1 MRLVVVGIGHNRY
14 CAKGDHIVKGEA
26 AMEWPLRVS
35 KFSVVIAAALTAVF
49 IAILFAMDRPPIC
62 ACGDVKLWHGIV
74 QSSENSQHIADWYTP
89 SHIIHGFI
97 FFGLGR
103 LLLKK
108 WPLGLALCAAIVV
121 EGAWEIL
128 ENSPVIIDRYREV
141 TISYGYEG
149 DSILNSVFDLFWMIL
164 GFFLA
169 SRLPWKVTLAL
180 VLTFEIF
187 TAYMIRD
194 NLALNIL
201 MLVAPVE
208 AVKGWQ
214 AAGTGY
220 YLTGK

>member
-1 MRLVVVGIGHNRY
+1 
-14 CAKGDHIVKGEA
+14 
-26 AMEWPLRVS
+26 MEWPLRVS
-35 KFSVVIAAALTAVF
+35 KFSVAIAVPLTVIFV
-49 IAILFAMDRPPIC
+49 AILFAMDRSPIC
-62 ACGDVKLWHGIV
+62 ACGQVKLWHGIV

-103 LLLKK
+103 LFLKK
-108 WPLGLALCAAIVV
+108 WPLGMALCAAIIV

-141 TISYGYEG
+141 TISYGYAG
-149 DSILNSVFDLFWMIL
+149 DSIINSFFDLVWMIL

-169 SRLPWKVTLAL
+169 SRLPWKVTLGIAL
-180 VLTFEIF
+180 IFEVLT
-187 TAYMIRD
+187 AYTIRD

-201 MLVAPVE
+201 MLVAPIE
-208 AVKGWQ
+208 SVKDWQ

>member
-1 MRLVVVGIGHNRY
+1 MS
-14 CAKGDHIVKGEA
+14 
-26 AMEWPLRVS
+26 WPLRIS
-35 KFSVVIAAALTAVF
+35 KFSAFIALLLSLAF
-49 IAILFAMDRPPIC
+49 IAILFFMDRPPIR

-74 QSSENSQHIADWYTP
+74 QSSENSQHLSDWYTP

-103 LLLKK
+103 LLLRK
-108 WPLGLALCAAIVV
+108 WPLGLALCAAILV

-141 TISYGYEG
+141 TISYGYAG
-149 DSILNSVFDLFWMIL
+149 DSIVNSVFDLVWMIF

-180 VLTFEIF
+180 ALLFEAF

-194 NLALNIL
+194 NLALNVL

-208 AVKGWQ
+208 SVKEWQ

-220 YLTGK
+220 WLTGK

>member
-1 MRLVVVGIGHNRY
+1 
-14 CAKGDHIVKGEA
+14 
-26 AMEWPLRVS
+26 MEWPLTVS
-35 KFSVVIAAALTAVF
+35 KFSVVIAAAMTAIF

-62 ACGDVKLWHGIV
+62 ACGEVKFWHGIV

-108 WPLGLALCAAIVV
+108 WPLGLALCAAIFV

-128 ENSPVIIDRYREV
+128 ENSPVIINRYREV
-141 TISYGYEG
+141 TISYGYAG
-149 DSILNSVFDLFWMIL
+149 DSIINSVFDLVWMIL

-169 SRLPWKVTLAL
+169 SRLPWKVTLAIAL
-180 VLTFEIF
+180 IFELF
-187 TAYMIRD
+187 TGYMIRD
-194 NLALNIL
+194 NLVLNIL
-201 MLVAPVE
+201 MLAAPIE
-208 AVKGWQ
+208 AVKDWQ